1 MYIIAIEIYQ
11 FCLNFILGFI
21 FLKLYLFSFCVKLLS
36 VIDIL
41 YIKSL

>member
-21 FLKLYLFSFCVKLLS
+21 FLKLYFPSRRWGPLTL
-36 VIDIL
+36 
-41 YIKSL
+41 